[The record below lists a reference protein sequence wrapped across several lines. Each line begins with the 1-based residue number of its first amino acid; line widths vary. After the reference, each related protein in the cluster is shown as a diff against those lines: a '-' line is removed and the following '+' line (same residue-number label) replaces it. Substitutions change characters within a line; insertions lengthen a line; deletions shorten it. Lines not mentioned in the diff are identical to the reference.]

1 MKLDFKK
8 LIKICGCI
16 FVLFLCIHYWDGL
29 VRFVGKVLSAAL
41 PLILGGIIAFIV
53 NILMST
59 YEKWFFPKKQQGAV
73 AKMRRPV
80 CLILAFLTAI
90 LVIALVIWLIVPQ
103 LISCIQ
109 LILGFAA
116 KIPDYI
122 KEFVKEAKNWKF
134 IPPSILES
142 LANID
147 WESRI
152 GQFVQLVTTGVGGVV
167 NTVAKTVMGVFSGIV
182 MAVLGLIFSVYLLL
196 EKDNLK
202 RQSKK
207 VMETYLPKRIYSKV
221 FYFLGTLNESCRKF
235 FVGQLTEAVILGI
248 LCTIGMLI
256 FRLPYATMIGALIAF
271 TALIPVAGAYI
282 GAIVGAL
289 MIMTVSPIKALWFL
303 VFIVVLQQLEGN
315 IIYPRVVG
323 SSIGL
328 PGIWVLAAVTIG
340 GGCFG
345 IAGMLVGVPLTSAL
359 YRIISDDIKK
369 REVTEN
375 APKVKKTK
383 KQKPKVT
390 DATQIAEKEQ
400 KN

>member
-207 VMETYLPKRIYSKV
+207 VMETYLPKKIYSKV

-390 DATQIAEKEQ
+390 DATQIAEEEQ

>member
-1 MKLDFKK
+1 
-8 LIKICGCI
+8 
-16 FVLFLCIHYWDGL
+16 
-29 VRFVGKVLSAAL
+29 
-41 PLILGGIIAFIV
+41 
-53 NILMST
+53 
-59 YEKWFFPKKQQGAV
+59 
-73 AKMRRPV
+73 
-80 CLILAFLTAI
+80 
-90 LVIALVIWLIVPQ
+90 
-103 LISCIQ
+103 
-109 LILGFAA
+109 
-116 KIPDYI
+116 
-122 KEFVKEAKNWKF
+122 
-134 IPPSILES
+134 
-142 LANID
+142 
-147 WESRI
+147 
-152 GQFVQLVTTGVGGVV
+152 
-167 NTVAKTVMGVFSGIV
+167 
-182 MAVLGLIFSVYLLL
+182 
-196 EKDNLK
+196 
-202 RQSKK
+202 
-207 VMETYLPKRIYSKV
+207 
-221 FYFLGTLNESCRKF
+221 
-235 FVGQLTEAVILGI
+235 
-248 LCTIGMLI
+248 MLI

-282 GAIVGAL
+282 GAIVGAV

>member
-8 LIKICGCI
+8 ILKICGCI
-16 FVLFLCIHYWDGL
+16 FVLFLCIHYWDG
-29 VRFVGKVLSAAL
+29 FVGFVGTLLSASL
-41 PLILGGIIAFIV
+41 PLIVGGIIAFIV

-59 YEKWFFPKKQQGAV
+59 YEKWFFPKKQSGVV
-73 AKMRRPV
+73 AKIRRPI
-80 CLILAFLTAI
+80 CLLLAFLSAI
-90 LVIALVIWLIVPQ
+90 LVITLVVWLIIPQ

-122 KEFVKEAKNWKF
+122 KNFVNEAKDWKF
-134 IPPSILES
+134 IPQSVLES

-152 GQFVQLVTTGVGGVV
+152 GQFIQVVTTGVGGVV
-167 NTVAKTVMGVFSGIV
+167 NTVAKTVMGLFSGLV
-182 MAVLGLIFSVYLLL
+182 MAVLGIIFSVYLLL

-202 RQSKK
+202 RQIRK
-207 VMETYLPKRIYSKV
+207 VTDTYLPSKACSKIY
-221 FYFLGTLNESCRKF
+221 YFLGTLNESCRRF
-235 FVGQLTEAVILGI
+235 FVGQLTEALILGV

-282 GAIVGAL
+282 GAIVGAV
-289 MIMTVSPIKALWFL
+289 MILTVSPVKALWFL
-303 VFIVVLQQLEGN
+303 VFILVLQQLEGN

-359 YRIISDDIKK
+359 YRIVSEDIQKRDAANETAKTEKNKK
-369 REVTEN
+369 ETDNADNTAEN
-375 APKVKKTK
+375 AE
-383 KQKPKVT
+383 KQ
-390 DATQIAEKEQ
+390 Q